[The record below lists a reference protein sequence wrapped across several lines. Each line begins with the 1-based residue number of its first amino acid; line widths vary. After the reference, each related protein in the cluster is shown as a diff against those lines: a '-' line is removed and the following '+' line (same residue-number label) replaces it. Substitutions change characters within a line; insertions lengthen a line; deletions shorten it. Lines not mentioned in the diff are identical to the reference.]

1 MTDTEWIMKRKA
13 ANQDEQ
19 ADLYRNAL
27 RALLRV
33 TARKKGRDAA
43 DALLDVVCAELL
55 RSGGP
60 VVAEAVTAFRENPFT
75 RSAGTFARSPTRR
88 RVHPSIPAIGR
99 PHPADQDDDQARA
112 QARLISFEPGR
123 RVTSLRRSGRVNGS
137 AVLRCAPALRV
148 TLPA

>member
-60 VVAEAVTAFRENPFT
+60 VVAEAVTAFRENPLPARRVPSPARRRGGASILRFPPSGGRT
-75 RSAGTFARSPTRR
+75 RPTRTTTKR
-88 RVHPSIPAIGR
+88 APR
-99 PHPADQDDDQARA
+99 P
-112 QARLISFEPGR
+112 
-123 RVTSLRRSGRVNGS
+123 V
-137 AVLRCAPALRV
+137 
-148 TLPA
+148 